1 MSNPSHLR
9 ELDLSDNKLQDSGV
23 KQLCG
28 FLESPHCRLET
39 LRLRNCRLSE
49 ISCAS
54 LVSALKSNPF
64 HLRELNVSLNKLQD
78 SGVKLLCGFL
88 ESPHCRLETLRLWG
102 CSLSEI
108 SCASLVSAL
117 KSNPSHLRELDL
129 RDNNLTDLDMKLL
142 CDLVKS
148 PNCRLETLEVDDR
161 VYRAAPD
168 SYKGDPSTSK
178 TDLDVSE
185 DRREDQ
191 LSPDDPER
199 LKQQQLVCG
208 EAPDTNE
215 MFHFTPELLTESGK
229 TSYRFRCPGPG
240 VFQCDLTGLVFV
252 TTQEAELLYNTVQWD
267 ESLLQSAGRM
277 AAGPLFDIKCSED
290 GAVCQLHLPHCETK
304 DALLVDGL
312 LSVVHITDDGMSILE
327 PLKITDTHVVVKV
340 PHLSAF
346 GLIWDIVRRF
356 LNISLPIEAQV
367 LLFLRPPDTGPR
379 VLDVLLLPRN
389 ILLDEVEKKQR
400 GAKHIR
406 ISSKCHLSIDQS
418 YSVHCQPEG
427 FIIQPEHETFSS
439 DYGPNYH
446 PTFEVFLET
455 IPEKVTLMVQD
466 RERTEVWR
474 RNVSLKGPTGPNP
487 RRNDPAEDSV
497 PAEDSDPPEDRLLLV
512 RTQFVERVSDP
523 VLNQLLDK
531 LLERG
536 VITDGE
542 MQSVRTGRADKAR
555 DVMDTVRRKGSAASS
570 VLISALCEVDPVLSR
585 ELRLI

>member
-1 MSNPSHLR
+1 
-9 ELDLSDNKLQDSGV
+9 
-23 KQLCG
+23 
-28 FLESPHCRLET
+28 
-39 LRLRNCRLSE
+39 
-49 ISCAS
+49 
-54 LVSALKSNPF
+54 
-64 HLRELNVSLNKLQD
+64 
-78 SGVKLLCGFL
+78 
-88 ESPHCRLETLRLWG
+88 
-102 CSLSEI
+102 
-108 SCASLVSAL
+108 
-117 KSNPSHLRELDL
+117 
-129 RDNNLTDLDMKLL
+129 
-142 CDLVKS
+142 
-148 PNCRLETLEVDDR
+148 
-161 VYRAAPD
+161 
-168 SYKGDPSTSK
+168 
-178 TDLDVSE
+178 
-185 DRREDQ
+185 
-191 LSPDDPER
+191 
-199 LKQQQLVCG
+199 
-208 EAPDTNE
+208 

-252 TTQEAELLYNTVQWD
+252 MTQVAELLYNTVQWD
-267 ESLLQSAGRM
+267 ESLLQSA
-277 AAGPLFDIKCSED
+277 
-290 GAVCQLHLPHCETK
+290 VCQLHLPHCETK
-304 DALLVDGL
+304 DALIVDGL

-356 LNISLPIEAQV
+356 QNKSRQIEAQV

-389 ILLDEVEKKQR
+389 VLLDEVDDCV
-400 GAKHIR
+400 GSKHIR
-406 ISSKCHLSIDQS
+406 ISSKCHLNIDQS

-427 FIIQPEHETFSS
+427 FIIQPEVN
-439 DYGPNYH
+439 YGPNYH

-474 RNVSLKGPTGPNP
+474 RNVSLK
-487 RRNDPAEDSV
+487 
-497 PAEDSDPPEDRLLLV
+497 AEDSDPPEDRLLLV
-512 RTQFVERVSDP
+512 RRQFVQRVSDP